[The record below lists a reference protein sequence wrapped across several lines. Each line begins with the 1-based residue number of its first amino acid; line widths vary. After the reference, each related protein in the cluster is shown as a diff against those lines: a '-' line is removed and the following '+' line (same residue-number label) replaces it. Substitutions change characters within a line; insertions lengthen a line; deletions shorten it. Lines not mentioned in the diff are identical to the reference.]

1 MLARR
6 AASMAHAAA
15 TAARGAAAT
24 QRPAWVWP
32 LPRRCSCS
40 SSSSSSS
47 SRRSSR
53 RGRAPPVAPS
63 RGFAGGKL
71 AGGGRPPPTTAA
83 QGGAARR
90 LREDLAA
97 QRENSAR
104 MFGYLAAVVLGMTGL
119 TYASGARPGAMQARA
134 GGEEECVRGRVGRQK
149 RRKRDGRGGKG
160 ESSLAA
166 CWRALRRGLDAL
178 AAWRILQGLGLGS
191 MAIPICSGVE
201 CIAPDGAAALREA
214 PGSAMNV
221 ETTPHRT
228 AGHSLSSSAAGA
240 VCAAAERPFSR
251 AMSVVQPLC

>member
-47 SRRSSR
+47 SSSRLSSSR
-53 RGRAPPVAPS
+53 RSRAPPVAPS

-71 AGGGRPPPTTAA
+71 AGGGRLPPTTAA

-149 RRKRDGRGGKG
+149 RRKREGRGGKG

-214 PGSAMNV
+214 PGSARNV
-221 ETTPHRT
+221 ETTPQAH
-228 AGHSLSSSAAGA
+228 
-240 VCAAAERPFSR
+240 CRPP
-251 AMSVVQPLC
+251 SVVCCCWRCVCRC